1 MLIKIQS
8 KRKEYQD
15 IEINQV
21 TQITPVPEGFVIDG
35 QFFPHSLFCFYIE
48 DNEGKVVFDNQFIEA
63 EYTIVSQGEE

>member
-15 IEINQV
+15 IEINNA
-21 TQITPVPEGFVIDG
+21 TQITPVPEGFVVDG

-48 DNEGKVVFDNQFIEA
+48 DNGKVVFDNTFIEA
-63 EYTIVSQGEE
+63 EYTIVSQGD